1 MLVSYAAHSQTR
13 LTPSFPGLPPFRPN
27 TRPMYLGTAPIGALS
42 RALYGTEGAD
52 LPPVPPSGRNAMDR
66 ASQAR
71 TPPTP
76 RGYETPP
83 GVGVIPWILA
93 SLVSAVI
100 ALACFGVSYVGSLV
114 ASGGAL

>member
-42 RALYGTEGAD
+42 RASYGTGGAD
-52 LPPVPPSGRNAMDR
+52 LPSVCPSGRDAMDR
-66 ASQAR
+66 ASQD
-71 TPPTP
+71 TP
-76 RGYETPP
+76 RGYATPP